1 MDERWFEVA
10 GFWIRTQRRGAAKK
24 MRAYRSFGFIVA
36 QTTIPLV
43 PCAVSETV
51 AISSSTLL
59 SLIPGS
65 RVLSAHK
72 VRQAEEGAACGV
84 KHGGAHPLP
93 LGPRSR
99 EAFKRTRCRFAR
111 PYALD
116 PSQARA
122 AQGTR

>member
-59 SLIPGS
+59 SLIP
-65 RVLSAHK
+65 
-72 VRQAEEGAACGV
+72 
-84 KHGGAHPLP
+84 LP
-93 LGPRSR
+93 PW
-99 EAFKRTRCRFAR
+99 CRFAR
-111 PYALD
+111 RGQRDFDACLPD
-116 PSQARA
+116 ER
-122 AQGTR
+122 